1 MPISTTNP
9 ATGETLKTFTAHTDA
24 EVDAMISIAVEGFH
38 ALRSLDVEDRATLMH
53 RAAELVEERASELAR
68 LMTLEMGKP
77 LAQAEAEAKKCAWV
91 CRHYAD
97 HTAAYLADEEVET
110 DATRAFRRYLPLGPV
125 LAVMPW
131 NYPLWQVFRFAA
143 PALMAGNVGLL
154 KHASNVPQCAVAI
167 EQIFHDAGFPNGSF
181 QTLLIPGS
189 KVERILR
196 DERVRAATLTGS
208 EPAGSAVASV
218 CGELIKPTV
227 LELGG
232 SDAFIVMPSADL
244 DEAVRIGVKARMQNN
259 GQSCIA
265 AKRFIV
271 DTEVYDEFRDRY
283 VAAVEALA
291 VGDPMDAN
299 TDIGPLVDEGAL
311 SEILE
316 QVAQAVKDGATL
328 LTGGQRLDRTGA
340 FMSPGVLEDIP
351 PASRAYSEEIFG
363 PVALLFRADGIEHA
377 LRIANDSPFGL
388 GGSIWT
394 TNELE
399 MMRAVD
405 ELEAGATFVNSMTA
419 SDPRLPFGGIK
430 RSGYGRELSHEGQR
444 AFCNVKTVSIA

>member
-1 MPISTTNP
+1 MPIATTNP
-9 ATGETLKTFTAHTDA
+9 ATGETLRTFTAHTDA
-24 EVDAMISIAVEGFH
+24 EVDAMLNIAVEGFH
-38 ALRSLDVEDRATLMH
+38 ALRSLDIDDRAKLMH
-53 RAAELVEERASELAR
+53 RAADLVEERAPDLAR

-77 LAQAEAEAKKCAWV
+77 LAQAEAEARKCAWV
-91 CRHYAD
+91 CRHYAE
-97 HTAAYLADEEVET
+97 HTAEYLADEEVET
-110 DATRAFRRYLPLGPV
+110 DASRAFRRYLPLGPV

-131 NYPLWQVFRFAA
+131 NYPFWQVFRFAA

-167 EQIFHDAGFPNGSF
+167 ERIFHDAGFPDGSF

-189 KVERILR
+189 KVERVLR
-196 DERVRAATLTGS
+196 DSRVRAATLTGS

-244 DEAVRIGVKARMQNN
+244 DEAVRVGVKARMQNN

-271 DTEVYDEFRDRY
+271 DTEIYSEFRDRY
-283 VAAVEALA
+283 VAAVEALT
-291 VGDPMDAN
+291 VGDPMDPS

-328 LTGGQRLDRTGA
+328 LTGGERLDRTGA
-340 FMSPGVLEDIP
+340 FMSPGVLEGIP
-351 PASRAYSEEIFG
+351 YDSRAFREEIFG
-363 PVALLFRADGIEHA
+363 PVALLFRADGIEDA

-430 RSGYGRELSHEGQR
+430 RSGYGRELSFEGQR
-444 AFCNVKTVSIA
+444 ALVH

>member
-1 MPISTTNP
+1 MPIATTNP
-9 ATGETLKTFTAHTDA
+9 ATGETLRTFTAHTDA
-24 EVDAMISIAVEGFH
+24 EVDAMLNIAVEGFH
-38 ALRSLDVEDRATLMH
+38 ALRSLDIDDRAKLMH
-53 RAAELVEERASELAR
+53 RAAELVEERAPDLAR

-77 LAQAEAEAKKCAWV
+77 LAQAEAEARKCAWV
-91 CRHYAD
+91 CRHYAE
-97 HTAAYLADEEVET
+97 HTAEYLADEEVET
-110 DATRAFRRYLPLGPV
+110 DASRAFRRYLPLGPV

-131 NYPLWQVFRFAA
+131 NYPFWQVFRFAA

-167 EQIFHDAGFPNGSF
+167 ERIFHDAGFPDGSF

-189 KVERILR
+189 KVERVLR
-196 DERVRAATLTGS
+196 DSRVRAATLTGS

-244 DEAVRIGVKARMQNN
+244 DEAVRVGVKARMQNN

-271 DTEVYDEFRDRY
+271 DTEIYSEFRDRY
-283 VAAVEALA
+283 VAAVEALT
-291 VGDPMDAN
+291 VGDPMDPS

-328 LTGGQRLDRTGA
+328 LTGGERLDRTGA
-340 FMSPGVLEDIP
+340 FMSPGVLEGIP
-351 PASRAYSEEIFG
+351 YGSRAFREEIFG
-363 PVALLFRADGIEHA
+363 PVALLFRADGIEDA

-430 RSGYGRELSHEGQR
+430 RSGYGRELSFEGQR
-444 AFCNVKTVSIA
+444 AFCNTKTVSIA